1 MEQITKLANALYPD
15 AEPSDLVKGPVI
27 FTVKL
32 FRMIYGGLWVG
43 GEVILDSN
51 GLTFTPNSTNY
62 KYHKNLSPVHIPI
75 KSIQSLIPK
84 PSIGMKIV
92 EVKHSDGTFQFRCY
106 GAQEFIAKY
115 HESSK

>member
-15 AEPSDLVKGPVI
+15 AEPSDLVKGPAI

-43 GEVILDSN
+43 GEMILDSN

-62 KYHKNLSPVHIPI
+62 KYHKNLSPVHIPR

-106 GAQEFIAKY
+106 GAQEFITK
-115 HESSK
+115 